1 MSACLVVTKDLDT
14 AKQLIS
20 ALKKRDLE
28 VRQAQDG
35 AVALDLIEERSFDLI
50 LAEDD
55 LPKVGGLDLLRRV
68 ELKQADTRLVLLSR
82 DASSRAAIEAIR
94 AGAFDYLT
102 LPADDKDLGD
112 VLDRA
117 LGPIEA
123 APTTGRAL
131 GQPGAYPEIVGQ
143 SAPMLDLFRL
153 IDKLAA
159 TDSTVMITGESGTG
173 KELVARAIHKH
184 GRRAV
189 HPLIPV
195 NCGAIPEDLLE
206 SELFGHEKGAFTNAV
221 RSRPGRF
228 ELANQGTIFLDEVA
242 DMSPKLQVRLLR
254 VLQERQLERV
264 GSTQTLNIDIRVITA
279 TNRDLSQAMRDGAFR
294 EDLYYR
300 LNVVPIHIPPL
311 RDRRS
316 DIPLLVDHFRLK
328 FNEQRGVDIQK
339 VAPEVME
346 LFLRYAW
353 PGNVRELEN
362 VIERMAILTDSDHL
376 TLEDIPS
383 FLLDATPRSTRQ
395 DLDIPE
401 EGIDFNQF
409 VSDFEDHL
417 LLQALE
423 KTDWVK
429 NKAAKLLNLNRTTLV
444 EKLKKKNIT
453 PPKRTI
459 S

>member
-1 MSACLVVTKDLDT
+1 MLACLVVVKDPDT
-14 AKQLIS
+14 AKPL
-20 ALKKRDLE
+20 AAVLEKRGLE
-28 VRQAQDG
+28 VTQARDG
-35 AVALDLIEERSFDLI
+35 AIALDLLQERSFDLI
-50 LAEDD
+50 LAESE
-55 LPKVGGLDLLRRV
+55 LPKVGGRDLLKRV
-68 ELKQADTRLVLLSR
+68 QLKHPETRLVLLSR
-82 DASSRAAIEAIR
+82 DTSSRAAVEAIR

-102 LPADDKDLGD
+102 LPTEDKDLWACLG
-112 VLDRA
+112 RA
-117 LGPIEA
+117 LGTQESG
-123 APTTGRAL
+123 PTAGRAL
-131 GQPGAYPEIVGQ
+131 GQPGAYSEIIGQ
-143 SAPMLDLFRL
+143 SDPMLELFRM

-173 KELVARAIHKH
+173 KELVARAIHRN
-184 GRRAV
+184 GRRGAQ
-189 HPLIPV
+189 PLIPV

-279 TNRDLSQAMRDGAFR
+279 SNRDLYQAMQEGWFR

-311 RDRRS
+311 RERRA

-328 FNEQRGVDIQK
+328 FNSHRDKEIQEVD
-339 VAPEVME
+339 PEVMD
-346 LFLRYAW
+346 LFIGYAW

-362 VIERMAILTDSDHL
+362 VIERMAILTDTDQL
-376 TLEDIPS
+376 TVKDVPAFMLPS
-383 FLLDATPRSTRQ
+383 ASRSGPRGPE
-395 DLDIPE
+395 IPE
-401 EGIDFNQF
+401 EGLDFNQV

-423 KTDWVK
+423 KSGWVK
-429 NKAAKLLNLNRTTLV
+429 NKAARLLNLNRTTLV
-444 EKLKKKNIT
+444 EKLKKKNIS
-453 PPKRTI
+453 PAA
-459 S
+459 